1 MASNIEK
8 SLIEVLTQ
16 HQAYLYRTSS
26 YTVNELL
33 KIFNDESALMLAK
46 LRDLLDELNDSEKVA
61 LAGGQ
66 YTTTNLKEIRNLISE
81 WFTAI
86 NTSLPEAFAVSAT
99 ALAIYEANYTAMLYG
114 GKIKQPNGYKLY
126 KAAKKVP
133 LVGGAL
139 VDDLLTKL
147 AESAR
152 QKVEYA
158 IRDGIS
164 SGKTNQE
171 IVQRIRGTKRLNF
184 EDGLLSTSK
193 SDIDRTVRTVR
204 SHVANQ
210 AYLNSFSQI
219 GFEYV
224 RLVATLDGR
233 TSKLCASL
241 DGSVWEINDP
251 AKRIPPLHPNCRSI
265 LVPVEKDGKLVGERP
280 FVMDERKVKD
290 IPKDE
295 RSQLI
300 GQLDANTTF
309 KEFFKKTDDFFQKE
323 WLGPKRYK
331 LYKDGK
337 FDFEKFFDPEGRLY
351 TLDQL
356 RKLDERI
363 FNELEIQTREFK

>member
-1 MASNIEK
+1 MAKDNK
-8 SLIEVLTQ
+8 NLLEVLTQ

-26 YTVNELL
+26 QSVNELL
-33 KIFNDESALMLAK
+33 GLFNDDTNAMLSK
-46 LRDLLDELNDSEKVA
+46 LRDLLDELSDSEKIA
-61 LAGGQ
+61 LAGGK
-66 YTTTNLKEIRNLISE
+66 YTTSNLREIRDLISQ
-81 WFTAI
+81 WFSSV

-99 ALAIYEANYTAMLYG
+99 AMAVYEASYIA
-114 GKIKQPNGYKLY
+114 KLFGA
-126 KAAKKVP
+126 KLNKPDGEKLFSAAKKVP
-133 LVGGAL
+133 LAGGAL
-139 VDDLLTKL
+139 VDDLLSRI

-164 SGKTNQE
+164 TGKTNQE
-171 IVQRIRGTKRLNF
+171 IIQRIRGTKRLNF
-184 EDGLLSTSK
+184 EDGLLNSTK

-204 SHVANQ
+204 SHVGNQ
-210 AYLNSFSQI
+210 AYLDSYKKI

-224 RLVATLDGR
+224 RFVSVLDGR

-241 DGSVWEINDP
+241 DGSIWEINDP
-251 AKRIPPLHPNCRSI
+251 SKRVPPLHPHCRSI
-265 LVPVEKDGKLVGERP
+265 LVPVDKDGQLVGERP

-323 WLGPKRYK
+323 WLGPTRYK
-331 LYKDGK
+331 LYKEGK

-351 TLDQL
+351 SLDEL
-356 RKLDERI
+356 RKLDEKA
-363 FNELEIQTREFK
+363 FKELGL

>member
-1 MASNIEK
+1 MTSK
-8 SLIEVLTQ
+8 DKTLIEVLTQ

-26 YTVNELL
+26 QSVNELL
-33 KIFNDESALMLAK
+33 TIFNAESALMLAK

-61 LAGGQ
+61 LASGQ
-66 YTTTNLKEIRNLISE
+66 YTTTNLKEIRDLISQ

-99 ALAIYEANYTAMLYG
+99 ALAVYEANYTAKLYG
-114 GKIKQPNGYKLY
+114 RKIKQPNGEKLY
-126 KAAKKVP
+126 KSAKKVP

-147 AESAR
+147 ADSAR

-164 SGKTNQE
+164 SGKTNQQ
-171 IVQRIRGTKRLNF
+171 IVQRIGGTKRLNY
-184 EDGLLSTSK
+184 EDGILTSSK

-210 AYLNSFSQI
+210 AYLSSFNQI

-224 RLVATLDGR
+224 KLVATLDGR

-251 AKRIPPLHPNCRSI
+251 AKRVPPLHPHCRSI
-265 LVPVEKDGKLVGERP
+265 LVPVEKDGRLAGERP

-331 LYKDGK
+331 LYKEGK
-337 FDFEKFFDPEGRLY
+337 FDLEKFFDPEGRLY
-351 TLDQL
+351 SLDDL
-356 RKLDERI
+356 RKVDEKA
-363 FNELEIQTREFK
+363 FKKLGL

>member
-1 MASNIEK
+1 MASEIEK

-16 HQAYLYRTSS
+16 HQAYLYRASS
-26 YTVNELL
+26 QSVNELL
-33 KIFNDESALMLAK
+33 TIFNAESALMLAK
-46 LRDLLDELNDSEKVA
+46 LRDLLDELNDSEKTA

-66 YTTTNLKEIRNLISE
+66 YTTTNLKDIRDLISQ

-99 ALAIYEANYTAMLYG
+99 ALAVYEVNYMAKLYG
-114 GKIKQPNGYKLY
+114 SKIKKPNGEKLFA
-126 KAAKKVP
+126 AAKKIP
-133 LVGGAL
+133 LVGGVL
-139 VDDLLTKL
+139 VEELLSKI

-152 QKVEYA
+152 LKVEYA

-164 SGKTNQE
+164 SGKSNQE
-171 IVQRIRGTKRLNF
+171 IVQRIRGTKRLNY
-184 EDGLLSTSK
+184 EDGILTSSK
-193 SDIDRTVRTVR
+193 NDIDRTVRTVR

-210 AYLNSFSQI
+210 AYLSSFNQI

-224 RLVATLDGR
+224 KLVATLDGR

-251 AKRIPPLHPNCRSI
+251 AKRVPPLHPNCRSI
-265 LVPVEKDGKLVGERP
+265 LVPVEKDGRLVGERP
-280 FVMDERKVKD
+280 FVMDERPVKD

-323 WLGPKRYK
+323 WLGPKRFK

-337 FDFEKFFDPEGRLY
+337 YDFEKFFDPESRLY
-351 TLDQL
+351 SLDEL
-356 RKLDERI
+356 RKLDEKA
-363 FNELEIQTREFK
+363 FKELGL

>member
-1 MASNIEK
+1 MASEDK
-8 SLIEVLTQ
+8 SLLEVLTQ
-16 HQAYLYRTSS
+16 HQAYLFRASS
-26 YTVNELL
+26 QSVNELL
-33 KIFNDESALMLAK
+33 TIFKDESALMLAK
-46 LRDLLDELNDSEKVA
+46 LRDLLDELNDSEKAA
-61 LAGGQ
+61 LAAGL
-66 YTTTNLKEIRNLISE
+66 YTTANLKEIRDLISS
-81 WFTAI
+81 WHTSL
-86 NTSLPEAFAVSAT
+86 TSSLPEAFAVSA
-99 ALAIYEANYTAMLYG
+99 AAMAVYEANYTAKLYG
-114 GKIKQPNGYKLY
+114 GKIKKPNGEKLFT
-126 KAAKKVP
+126 AAKKVP

-139 VDDLLTKL
+139 VDDLLSKI

-164 SGKTNQE
+164 SGKTNHE

-184 EDGLLSTSK
+184 EDGLLTSSK

-210 AYLNSFSQI
+210 AYLNSFNQI

-251 AKRIPPLHPNCRSI
+251 AKLVPPLHPNCRSI
-265 LVPVEKDGKLVGERP
+265 LVPVEKDGLLVGERP
-280 FVMDERKVKD
+280 FVMDERRVKD

-331 LYKDGK
+331 LYKEGK
-337 FDFEKFFDPEGRLY
+337 FDFDKFFDPEGRLY
-351 TLDQL
+351 SLDEL
-356 RKLDERI
+356 RKLDERN
-363 FNELEIQTREFK
+363 FNELGI

>member
-114 GKIKQPNGYKLY
+114 GKIKQPNGDKLY

-158 IRDGIS
+158 IRDGIG
-164 SGKTNQE
+164 SGKTNLQ
-171 IVQRIRGTKRLNF
+171 IVQRIGGTKRLNY
-184 EDGLLSTSK
+184 EDGILTSTK

-251 AKRIPPLHPNCRSI
+251 AKRVPPLHPNCRSI
-265 LVPVEKDGKLVGERP
+265 LVPVEKDGQLVGERP

-295 RSQLI
+295 RDQLI
-300 GQLDANTTF
+300 GQIDANTTF

-331 LYKDGK
+331 LFKEGK
-337 FDFEKFFDPEGRLY
+337 FEFEKFFDPEGQLY

-356 RKLDERI
+356 RKLDE
-363 FNELEIQTREFK
+363 

>member
-1 MASNIEK
+1 MASKEDK
-8 SLIEVLTQ
+8 SLIEILTQ
-16 HQAYLYRTSS
+16 HQAYLYRVSS
-26 YTVNELL
+26 QSVNELL
-33 KIFNDESALMLAK
+33 KIFNDESTLMLAK

-61 LAGGQ
+61 LASGQ
-66 YTTTNLKEIRNLISE
+66 YTTANLKEIRDLIAQ
-81 WFTAI
+81 WFIGLNTA
-86 NTSLPEAFAVSAT
+86 LPEAFAVSAT
-99 ALAIYEANYTAMLYG
+99 ALAIYEANYTAKLYG
-114 GKIKQPNGYKLY
+114 GKIKKPNGEKLY
-126 KAAKKVP
+126 AAAKKVP

-139 VDDLLTKL
+139 VDELLSKI
-147 AESAR
+147 AETAC

-158 IRDGIS
+158 IRDGIN

-171 IVQRIRGTKRLNF
+171 IVQRIRGTKRLNY
-184 EDGLLSTSK
+184 EDGFLSSSK
-193 SDIDRTVRTVR
+193 TDIDRTVRTVR

-210 AYLNSFSQI
+210 AYLNSFNQI

-251 AKRIPPLHPNCRSI
+251 TKRVPPLHPNCRSI
-265 LVPVEKDGKLVGERP
+265 LVPVEKDGQLVGERP
-280 FVMDERKVKD
+280 FVMDERRVKD
-290 IPKDE
+290 IPKEE

-309 KEFFKKTDDFFQKE
+309 REFFKKTDDFFQRE

-331 LYKDGK
+331 LYKEGK
-337 FDFEKFFDPEGRLY
+337 FDFDKFFDPEGRLY

-356 RKLDERI
+356 RKLDEQT
-363 FNELEIQTREFK
+363 FKELGL

>member
-1 MASNIEK
+1 MTSK
-8 SLIEVLTQ
+8 DKTLIEVLTQ

-26 YTVNELL
+26 QSVNELL
-33 KIFNDESALMLAK
+33 TIFNAESALMLAK

-61 LAGGQ
+61 LASGQ
-66 YTTTNLKEIRNLISE
+66 YTTTNLKEIRDLISQ

-99 ALAIYEANYTAMLYG
+99 ALAVYEANYTAKLYG
-114 GKIKQPNGYKLY
+114 GKIKQPNGDKLY
-126 KAAKKVP
+126 KAAKKFP

-164 SGKTNQE
+164 SGKTNQQ
-171 IVQRIRGTKRLNF
+171 IVQRIGGTKRLNF
-184 EDGLLSTSK
+184 EDGLLTSSK

-210 AYLNSFSQI
+210 AYLNSFNQI

-224 RLVATLDGR
+224 KLVATLDGR

-251 AKRIPPLHPNCRSI
+251 AKRVPPLHPNCRSI
-265 LVPVEKDGKLVGERP
+265 LVPVEKDGRLVGERP
-280 FVMDERKVKD
+280 FVMDERQVKD

-300 GQLDANTTF
+300 GQLDANISF

-323 WLGPKRYK
+323 WLGSKRFK

-337 FDFEKFFDPEGRLY
+337 FDFDKFFDPEGRLY

-356 RKLDERI
+356 RKLDEQR
-363 FNELEIQTREFK
+363 FKELGI

>member
-1 MASNIEK
+1 MASKEDK
-8 SLIEVLTQ
+8 TLIEVLTQ
-16 HQAYLYRTSS
+16 HQAYLYRASS
-26 YTVNELL
+26 QSVNELL

-61 LAGGQ
+61 LASGQ
-66 YTTTNLKEIRNLISE
+66 YTTTNLKEIRDLISQ

-99 ALAIYEANYTAMLYG
+99 AMAVYEANYTAKLYG
-114 GKIKQPNGYKLY
+114 GKIKQPNGDKLY

-164 SGKTNQE
+164 SGKTNQQ
-171 IVQRIRGTKRLNF
+171 IVQRIGGTKRLNY
-184 EDGLLSTSK
+184 EDGLLTSSK
-193 SDIDRTVRTVR
+193 ADIDRSVRTIR

-210 AYLNSFSQI
+210 AYLDTFNKI

-224 RLVATLDGR
+224 RFVSVLDGR
-233 TSKLCASL
+233 TTKLCASL
-241 DGSVWEINDP
+241 DGSVWEVNDP
-251 AKRIPPLHPNCRSI
+251 AKRVPPLHPNCRSI
-265 LVPVEKDGKLVGERP
+265 LVPVEKDGQLVGERP
-280 FVMDERKVKD
+280 FVMDERRVKD

-295 RSQLI
+295 RGQLI
-300 GQLDANTTF
+300 GQLDANTSF
-309 KEFFKKTDDFFQKE
+309 KEFFSKTDDFFQKE

-331 LYKDGK
+331 LFKEGK
-337 FDFEKFFDPEGRLY
+337 FDFDKFFDPEGRLY

-356 RKLDERI
+356 RKLDEQT
-363 FNELEIQTREFK
+363 FKELGI

>member
-1 MASNIEK
+1 MASK
-8 SLIEVLTQ
+8 DKTLIEVLTQ
-16 HQAYLYRTSS
+16 HQAYLYRASS
-26 YTVNELL
+26 HTVNELL
-33 KIFNDESALMLAK
+33 KIFNDESAVMLAK
-46 LRDLLDELNDSEKVA
+46 LRDLLDELNDFEKLA

-66 YTTTNLKEIRNLISE
+66 YTTTNLKEIRDLISQ

-86 NTSLPEAFAVSAT
+86 NTSLPEAFTVSAT
-99 ALAIYEANYTAMLYG
+99 ALAVYEANYTAKLYG
-114 GKIKQPNGYKLY
+114 GKIKKPNGEKLY
-126 KAAKKVP
+126 AAAKKVP

-152 QKVEYA
+152 QKVEYT

-171 IVQRIRGTKRLNF
+171 IIRRIRGTKRLNF
-184 EDGLLSTSK
+184 EDGLLTSSK

-210 AYLNSFSQI
+210 AYLNSFNQI

-251 AKRIPPLHPNCRSI
+251 AKRVPPLHPNCRSI

-280 FVMDERKVKD
+280 YIMDERRVKD

-295 RSQLI
+295 RDQLI
-300 GQLDANTTF
+300 GQIDANTTF

-323 WLGPKRYK
+323 WLGPKRFK
-331 LYKDGK
+331 LFKEGK
-337 FDFEKFFDPEGRLY
+337 FEFDKFFDPDGRLY

-356 RKLDERI
+356 RKLDESV
-363 FNELEIQTREFK
+363 FPNSFD

>member
-1 MASNIEK
+1 GGKYTTSNLREI
-8 SLIEVLTQ
+8 
-16 HQAYLYRTSS
+16 
-26 YTVNELL
+26 
-33 KIFNDESALMLAK
+33 
-46 LRDLLDELNDSEKVA
+46 RDLIAQWFASVN
-61 LAGGQ
+61 LA
-66 YTTTNLKEIRNLISE
+66 
-81 WFTAI
+81 
-86 NTSLPEAFAVSAT
+86 LPEAFAVSAT
-99 ALAIYEANYTAMLYG
+99 ALAVYEVNYVAKLYG
-114 GKIKQPNGYKLY
+114 AKINKPDGEKLFLS
-126 KAAKKVP
+126 AKKVP
-133 LVGGAL
+133 LAGGAL
-139 VDDLLTKL
+139 VDDLLSRI

-158 IRDGIS
+158 IRDGIN

-171 IVQRIRGTKRLNF
+171 IVQRIRGTKRLNY
-184 EDGLLSTSK
+184 EDGILNGTK
-193 SDIDRTVRTVR
+193 TDIERTVRTVR

-210 AYLNSFSQI
+210 AYLNSFNQI

-224 RLVATLDGR
+224 RFVSVLDGR

-251 AKRIPPLHPNCRSI
+251 AKRVPPLHPNCRSI
-265 LVPVEKDGKLVGERP
+265 LVPVEKDGQLVGERP
-280 FVMDERKVKD
+280 FVMDERRVKD

-295 RSQLI
+295 RSHLI

-331 LYKDGK
+331 LYKEGK

-356 RKLDERI
+356 RKLDEQT
-363 FNELEIQTREFK
+363 FKELGL

>member
-1 MASNIEK
+1 MSSK
-8 SLIEVLTQ
+8 DKTLIEVLTQ
-16 HQAYLYRTSS
+16 HQAYLYRASS
-26 YTVNELL
+26 QSVNELL
-33 KIFNDESALMLAK
+33 IIFNAESALMLAK
-46 LRDLLDELNDSEKVA
+46 LRDLLDELNDSEKLA

-66 YTTTNLKEIRNLISE
+66 YTTTNLKEIRDLISQ
-81 WFTAI
+81 WFAAI
-86 NTSLPEAFAVSAT
+86 STSLPEAFAVSAT
-99 ALAIYEANYTAMLYG
+99 ALAVYEANYTAKLYG
-114 GKIKQPNGYKLY
+114 GKIRKPNGEKLY
-126 KAAKKVP
+126 SAAKKTP

-139 VDDLLTKL
+139 VDDLLSKI
-147 AESAR
+147 AETAR

-184 EDGLLSTSK
+184 EDGLLRTSK

-210 AYLNSFSQI
+210 AYLSSFNQI

-251 AKRIPPLHPNCRSI
+251 AKRVPPLHPNCRSI
-265 LVPVEKDGKLVGERP
+265 LVPVEKDGRLVGERP
-280 FVMDERKVKD
+280 FVMDERRVKD

-323 WLGPKRYK
+323 WLGPKRFK

-337 FDFEKFFDPEGRLY
+337 FDFEKFFDPEGKLY
-351 TLDQL
+351 TLEHL
-356 RKLDERI
+356 RSLDDR
-363 FNELEIQTREFK
+363 NLRS

>member
-1 MASNIEK
+1 MTSK
-8 SLIEVLTQ
+8 DKTLIEVLTQ

-26 YTVNELL
+26 QSVNELL
-33 KIFNDESALMLAK
+33 TIFNDESALMLAK

-61 LAGGQ
+61 LAAGL
-66 YTTTNLKEIRNLISE
+66 YTTANLKEIRDLISG
-81 WFTAI
+81 WHTSL
-86 NTSLPEAFAVSAT
+86 TSSLPEAFAVSAT
-99 ALAIYEANYTAMLYG
+99 AMAVYEANYTAKLYG
-114 GKIKQPNGYKLY
+114 GKIKKPNGEKLFT
-126 KAAKKVP
+126 AAKKVP

-139 VDDLLTKL
+139 VDDLLNKI

-171 IVQRIRGTKRLNF
+171 IIQRIRGTKRLNY
-184 EDGLLSTSK
+184 EDGILTSTK

-210 AYLNSFSQI
+210 AYLDSFHKI
-219 GFEYV
+219 GFKYV
-224 RLVATLDGR
+224 KLVATLDGR

-251 AKRIPPLHPNCRSI
+251 VKRVPPLHPHCRSI
-265 LVPVEKDGKLVGERP
+265 LVPVEKDGRLVGERP
-280 FVMDERKVKD
+280 FVMDGRRVKD
-290 IPKDE
+290 IPKEE

-309 KEFFKKTDDFFQKE
+309 GEFFKKTDDFFQKE
-323 WLGPKRYK
+323 WLGPQRYK
-331 LYKDGK
+331 LFKERK
-337 FDFEKFFDPEGRLY
+337 FDFDKFFDPEGRFY

-356 RKLDERI
+356 RLLDEKT
-363 FNELEIQTREFK
+363 FKELDL

>member
-1 MASNIEK
+1 MASDTEK

-16 HQAYLYRTSS
+16 HQAYLYRASS
-26 YTVNELL
+26 QSVNELL
-33 KIFNDESALMLAK
+33 TIFNAESALMLAK
-46 LRDLLDELNDSEKVA
+46 LRDLLDELNDSERVA

-66 YTTTNLKEIRNLISE
+66 YTTTNLKEIRDLISQ

-86 NTSLPEAFAVSAT
+86 NTSLPEAFTISAT
-99 ALAIYEANYTAMLYG
+99 ALAVYEANYTAKLYG
-114 GKIKQPNGYKLY
+114 SEIKKPKGEKLFT
-126 KAAKKVP
+126 AAKKNP

-139 VDDLLTKL
+139 VDELLSKI

-158 IRDGIS
+158 IRDGVG

-184 EDGLLSTSK
+184 EDGILTSSK

-210 AYLNSFSQI
+210 AYLNSFNQI

-224 RLVATLDGR
+224 KLVATLDGR

-241 DGSVWEINDP
+241 DGTVWEINDP
-251 AKRIPPLHPNCRSI
+251 AKRVPPLHPNCRSI
-265 LVPVEKDGKLVGERP
+265 LVPVEKDGLLVGERP
-280 FVMDERKVKD
+280 FVMDERRVKD

-300 GQLDANTTF
+300 GQLDANTSF

-323 WLGPKRYK
+323 WLGPKRFK

-351 TLDQL
+351 SLDEL
-356 RKLDERI
+356 RKLDEKA
-363 FNELEIQTREFK
+363 FKELGL

>member
-1 MASNIEK
+1 MAKDIKNLLEI
-8 SLIEVLTQ
+8 LTQ
-16 HQAYLYRTSS
+16 HQAYLYRASS
-26 YTVNELL
+26 QAVNELL
-33 KIFNDESALMLAK
+33 GLFNDDTSAMLSK
-46 LRDLLDELNDSEKVA
+46 LRDLLDELSDSEKIA
-61 LAGGQ
+61 LAGGK
-66 YTTTNLKEIRNLISE
+66 YTTSNLKEIRDLISV
-81 WFTAI
+81 WFSSV

-99 ALAIYEANYTAMLYG
+99 AMAVYEASYIAKLFG
-114 GKIKQPNGYKLY
+114 AKISKPDGENLFA
-126 KAAKKVP
+126 AAKKVP
-133 LVGGAL
+133 LAGGAL
-139 VDDLLTKL
+139 VDDLLSRI

-164 SGKTNQE
+164 TGKTNQE
-171 IVQRIRGTKRLNF
+171 IIQRIRGTKRLNF
-184 EDGLLSTSK
+184 EDGLLNSTK

-210 AYLNSFSQI
+210 AYLDSYKKI

-224 RLVATLDGR
+224 RFVSVLDGR

-241 DGSVWEINDP
+241 DGSIWEINDP
-251 AKRIPPLHPNCRSI
+251 AKRVPPLHPNCRSI
-265 LVPVEKDGKLVGERP
+265 LVPVEKDGELVGERP
-280 FVMDERKVKD
+280 FVMDERRVKD

-309 KEFFKKTDDFFQKE
+309 KEFFKKTDDFFQRE

-331 LYKDGK
+331 LYKEGK
-337 FDFEKFFDPEGRLY
+337 FDFDKFFDPEGRLY

-356 RKLDERI
+356 RKLDEQT
-363 FNELEIQTREFK
+363 FKELGL

>member
-1 MASNIEK
+1 MASEDK
-8 SLIEVLTQ
+8 SLLEVLTQ
-16 HQAYLYRTSS
+16 HQAYLFRASS
-26 YTVNELL
+26 QSVNELL
-33 KIFNDESALMLAK
+33 TIFNDESAVMLTK

-66 YTTTNLKEIRNLISE
+66 YTTTNLKEIRDLISQ
-81 WFTAI
+81 WFTTI

-99 ALAIYEANYTAMLYG
+99 ALAVYEANYMAKLYG
-114 GKIKQPNGYKLY
+114 SKIKKPNGEKLFT
-126 KAAKKVP
+126 AAKKIP

-139 VDDLLTKL
+139 VDELLSKI

-152 QKVEYA
+152 LRVEYA

-171 IVQRIRGTKRLNF
+171 IVQRIRGTKRLNY
-184 EDGLLSTSK
+184 EDGILSSTK
-193 SDIDRTVRTVR
+193 TDIERTVRTVR

-210 AYLNSFSQI
+210 AYLKSFDQI

-251 AKRIPPLHPNCRSI
+251 AKRVPPLHPNCRSI
-265 LVPVEKDGKLVGERP
+265 LVPVEKDGRLVGERP
-280 FVMDERKVKD
+280 FVMDERRVKD

-309 KEFFKKTDDFFQKE
+309 KEFFKKTDDFFQRE

-331 LYKDGK
+331 LYKEGK
-337 FDFEKFFDPEGRLY
+337 FDFDKFFDPEGRLY
-351 TLDQL
+351 TLNQL
-356 RKLDERI
+356 RKLDEQT
-363 FNELEIQTREFK
+363 FKELGL